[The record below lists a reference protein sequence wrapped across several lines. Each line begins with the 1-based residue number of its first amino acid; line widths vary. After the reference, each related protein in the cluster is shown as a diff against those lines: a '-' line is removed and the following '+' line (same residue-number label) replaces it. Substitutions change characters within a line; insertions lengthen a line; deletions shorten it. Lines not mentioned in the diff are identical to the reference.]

1 MATHENTSDEER
13 RTRRSIYAALT
24 ANLLIAISKFVAGFI
39 SGSAALLAEGA
50 HSVADTINQVFLLIS
65 LPLSKSGPDSE
76 HPYGHGQDRF
86 FWTLLVA
93 VGLFVAGAVFS
104 VYEGVTKI
112 TGSESGEHGSYL
124 IGYIVLGVAFVFEAI
139 ALVITV
145 REFRRAARTQD
156 RSFWN
161 HFKVTRNTTMKVP
174 LYEDAAALTGLIIAA
189 LGLFLAQVTGNMIFD
204 GIASIV
210 VGVVLIAVAWELGT
224 DSRGLLLG
232 EALLPEDRQRIRQV
246 ITSFL
251 EVTDILRLLT
261 MHLGPDAVLV
271 NAEIHVVDGLETDQI
286 EELLERITRAMRDE
300 MPEIAYTFIELH
312 PPGRTGQ
319 SPPKNGAA
327 R

>member
-124 IGYIVLGVAFVFEAI
+124 IGYIVLGVPAHRERHDVSELHGHPRGEARDPG
-139 ALVITV
+139 AG
-145 REFRRAARTQD
+145 
-156 RSFWN
+156 
-161 HFKVTRNTTMKVP
+161 
-174 LYEDAAALTGLIIAA
+174 AAALRVAA
-189 LGLFLAQVTGNMIFD
+189 GRGGDRRLA
-204 GIASIV
+204 
-210 VGVVLIAVAWELGT
+210 
-224 DSRGLLLG
+224 R
-232 EALLPEDRQRIRQV
+232 
-246 ITSFL
+246 
-251 EVTDILRLLT
+251 
-261 MHLGPDAVLV
+261 
-271 NAEIHVVDGLETDQI
+271 
-286 EELLERITRAMRDE
+286 
-300 MPEIAYTFIELH
+300 
-312 PPGRTGQ
+312 
-319 SPPKNGAA
+319 
-327 R
+327 